1 MSKRFNQSEY
11 KDFRPATKVPGMTLK
26 EGHRVEVAIHRES
39 GEQIFVLDRHE
50 IISSED
56 GFSLSTGKSKM
67 PPTSGSYKYR
77 RS

>member
-1 MSKRFNQSEY
+1 MKRFHRSEY
-11 KDFRPATKVPGMTLK
+11 KNLRPATSLPNMTLR
-26 EGHRVEVAIHRES
+26 EGHRVEVAEHRES
-39 GEQIFVLDRHE
+39 GEQVFVLDRYE

-67 PPTSGSYKYR
+67 PPTSGSYRHR